1 MMRLRFAWPL
11 VMGLL
16 LLTACE
22 DPSNV
27 GIGLVDEQGDP
38 VVRTFAT
45 SSFDTTTIDDITGN
59 VPRVLVGQVD
69 DPLTGRIS
77 ATGYVDFVSA
87 GFDND
92 DNPTITGV
100 SLVLD
105 RDYVYGDTAA
115 MASISIFDL
124 VEDWDETAAKSDTS
138 LPKGML
144 VTTANFLPSDTL
156 ITIPLPASWIAA
168 NDTTLRSDNF
178 ESSFNGFALEGAGGN
193 AIVGFNETASSLRVF
208 TSADTLDYNL
218 TRTITGIARTSD
230 PAALPP
236 NQVLVQ
242 DGLGQTV
249 TFNFDF
255 DDAGLEETPIN
266 GAIVRLFADSVLVN
280 DTPPNFVRPLLREIQ
295 LVGVDENGLFVTL
308 GVATLT
314 DDGSYRFREAFSTL
328 SFRDVL
334 QQQFFGNAI
343 IERLELRFATSV
355 HTINPMVLYDASADE
370 RAPVALLT
378 ISSSGR

>member
-38 VVRTFAT
+38 VVRSFGT
-45 SSFDTTTIDDITGN
+45 SNFDTTTIDDITGN
-59 VPRVLVGQVD
+59 QPRVLVGQVD
-69 DPLTGRIS
+69 DPLTGMIS
-77 ATGYVDFVSA
+77 ATGYVDFVSP

-100 SLVLD
+100 SLVLA
-105 RDYVYGDTAA
+105 RNYVYGDTVTTS
-115 MASISIFDL
+115 SISLFDL
-124 VEDWDETAAKSDTS
+124 VEDWTETTAKADTS

-144 VTTANFLPSDTL
+144 VTTADFLPSDTL
-156 ITIPLPASWIAA
+156 VTIPLPESWIAA
-168 NDTTLRSDNF
+168 NDAALRSDEF
-178 ESSFNGFALEGAGGN
+178 ESSFHGFALEAAGGN
-193 AIVGFNETASSLRVF
+193 AIVGFNESASSLRVF
-208 TSADTLDYNL
+208 TSADTLNYNL
-218 TRTITGIARTSD
+218 TRTITGLARSGQ

-249 TFNFDF
+249 TFNIDLE
-255 DDAGLEETPIN
+255 DAGLEDTPIN
-266 GAIVRLFADSVLVN
+266 GVILRLFADTLVVK
-280 DTPPNFVRPLLREIQ
+280 DTPPNFVRPLLRDIQ
-295 LVGVDENGLFVTL
+295 LVGVDENGLFLTL
-308 GVATLT
+308 GMATLT
-314 DDGSYRFREAFSTL
+314 DDGSYRFREAPL
-328 SFRDVL
+328 RNVL
-334 QQQFFGNAI
+334 QQQFFGNAL
-343 IERLELRFATSV
+343 IERLELRFTTSLN
-355 HTINPMVLYDASADE
+355 TINPMVFYNAIAEE